1 MLSSTRN
8 NKSKNEKF
16 FSTELSEIAEIN
28 MINSHELSRINEEND
43 LLDLEKNSKSKK
55 KLLSKFKPPQNTK
68 NNSISK
74 NLNNNLI
81 QDEKN
86 EEIYYSTPINLLKIN
101 FSSSMR
107 SQVNF
112 SPVKSINRII
122 QRKEKFRYN
131 KLSTSMPSLQVFPNS
146 YKKEKIINSGPT
158 YGKLILPKLYF
169 RDMDIHLLPEK
180 DDIYSKVKIKDIIS
194 LSKLKK
200 PIFK

>member
-55 KLLSKFKPPQNTK
+55 KLLSKFKPPQNSK

>member
-86 EEIYYSTPINLLKIN
+86 EEIYYTTPINLLKIN

-107 SQVNF
+107 SHVNF

-122 QRKEKFRYN
+122 ERKEKVRYN

-146 YKKEKIINSGPT
+146 FKKEKIINSGPT

>member
-122 QRKEKFRYN
+122 ERKEKVRYN
-131 KLSTSMPSLQVFPNS
+131 KLSTSMPSLQFFPNS

>member
-43 LLDLEKNSKSKK
+43 LLDLEKNYKSKK
-55 KLLSKFKPPQNTK
+55 KLLSKFKPPQNSK

-86 EEIYYSTPINLLKIN
+86 DEIYYTTPINLLKIN

-122 QRKEKFRYN
+122 ERKEKVRYN
-131 KLSTSMPSLQVFPNS
+131 KLSTSMPSMQVFPNS

>member
-86 EEIYYSTPINLLKIN
+86 EEIYYTTPINLLKIN
-101 FSSSMR
+101 FSSSIR

-122 QRKEKFRYN
+122 ERKEKVRYN